1 MSSGYGRPCDA
12 GVVHEDVDA
21 AVGGDRFVHHGLDVG
36 GLGDVAD
43 GAFHLEALLAHLG
56 DGRREPF
63 LATRAQ
69 HQRGAG
75 FGQPLRHFLS
85 DSARSAGD
93 DRDAAVE
100 SEQFVDGWHVV
111 RLILP
116 SREAVNRANP
126 MTQVHAAATRT
137 GGQFLTTT
145 AAPADVF
152 VREDLSDEQR
162 LFGQTAN
169 EFMQKEVL
177 PVVER
182 LYHHDWALTRQ
193 LLKKASELDLL
204 RLEIPPA
211 YGGLG
216 LDLISASYVG
226 EQIAINPSFGGS
238 LGAHTSIGTL
248 PLVYF
253 GTEEQ
258 KARYLPRLA
267 SGDLIGAYALTEP
280 QSGSDALAAKT
291 TATLT
296 ADGRHY
302 ELNGQKMWI
311 TNGGFADLFTVFA
324 KVGGDKFTAFLV
336 ERGMGVVSGRDE
348 IKLGLDGS
356 STTALMLDN
365 VKVPVEN
372 LLGTIGQGH
381 KVAFNVLNFGR
392 VKLGARNMS
401 GVRMALNHA
410 VKYAKER
417 RQFGRAIAEFGLI
430 KQKLAGIAVRSF
442 VGDAMSYRTLGDVDR
457 AIEAGDRADGPL
469 VLKTIEGFSVEC
481 SINKVWTS
489 EALAWAVDEGLQVFG
504 GNGYSREFPLERMY
518 RDARITRIYEGT
530 NEINRM
536 LVPTR
541 LLKQQPQVFNAEG
554 ARQAL
559 AQPPASSPQSP
570 EREYVSRL
578 KRLSIALLG
587 SAAAV
592 CGDALKDEQEVL
604 AQIADV
610 VIETYATESA
620 LARAEKMASS
630 GDSRAGLAADIA
642 AVYTNDASD
651 RVAAASRQVVAALR
665 SRGAD
670 ASLAS
675 GVQKLAA
682 YAGIDAIAVRRRIA
696 NAVIEAGKNPL

>member
-1 MSSGYGRPCDA
+1 MTETQAP
-12 GVVHEDVDA
+12 VV
-21 AVGGDRFVHHGLDVG
+21 
-36 GLGDVAD
+36 
-43 GAFHLEALLAHLG
+43 
-56 DGRREPF
+56 
-63 LATRAQ
+63 
-69 HQRGAG
+69 
-75 FGQPLRHFLS
+75 
-85 DSARSAGD
+85 
-93 DRDAAVE
+93 
-100 SEQFVDGWHVV
+100 
-111 RLILP
+111 
-116 SREAVNRANP
+116 
-126 MTQVHAAATRT
+126 
-137 GGQFLTTT
+137 GGQFLGTTLRSD
-145 AAPADVF
+145 DVF
-152 VREDLSDEQR
+152 VREDLTDEQR
-162 LFGQTAN
+162 LFGQTAL

-177 PVVER
+177 PVVQR
-182 LYHHDWALTRQ
+182 LYAHDWALTRD

-280 QSGSDALAAKT
+280 QSGSDALAART

-296 ADGRHY
+296 PDGRHY
-302 ELNGQKMWI
+302 HLNGQKMWI
-311 TNGGFADLFTVFA
+311 TNGGFADLFTIFA

-348 IKLGLDGS
+348 VKLGLDGS

-372 LLGTIGQGH
+372 LLGAIGQGH

-401 GVRMALNHA
+401 GVRTALNHA

-417 RQFGRAIAEFGLI
+417 RQFGKAIAEFGLI
-430 KQKLAGIAVRSF
+430 KQKLAGMAVRAF

-457 AIEAGDRADGPL
+457 AIETGDRADGPL

-541 LLKQQPQVFNAEG
+541 LLKQMAQMAQMAQSSVAS
-554 ARQAL
+554 RQ
-559 AQPPASSPQSP
+559 SSVDRHQSSVDSRQSGFAG
-570 EREYVSRL
+570 ERAFVEQL
-578 KRLSIALLG
+578 KRLSLAILG
-587 SAAAV
+587 QASAV
-592 CGDALKDEQEVL
+592 YGEGLKDEQEVL
-604 AQIADV
+604 AQIADLI
-610 VIETYATESA
+610 IETYATESA
-620 LARAEKMASS
+620 IARAEKIAAR
-630 GDSRAGLAADIA
+630 GDGRAAIAADIA
-642 AVYTNDASD
+642 KVYANDAADKVSAAA
-651 RVAAASRQVVAALR
+651 RQIVAAFA
-665 SRGAD
+665 SRGANGSIEEG
-670 ASLAS
+670 ALR
-675 GVQKLAA
+675 LAA
-682 YAGIDAIAVRRRIA
+682 HGGIDAIAARRRIA
-696 NAVIEAGKNPL
+696 DAVIEAGRYPL